1 MTDAN
6 KSGAASQ
13 AAAGNEEMIPVSVV
27 QSIREEL
34 KEAKTIAREAQNQ
47 LFQIYQQNQTGGT
60 PKKEDDP
67 LDKAFEGMEE
77 DDVLTAG
84 DMKKLVKVLADRS
97 APAPAG
103 TDPQVIETLVAVQ
116 FPDYKEV
123 VTNYLVD
130 VLKESPELATAIRG
144 SSNPYLAAYKIA
156 KTNPKYATD
165 QAEKKAAGDDKGDG
179 NPANKDP
186 AKRVQE
192 NLNKPG
198 SSHQH
203 GAAAGGLG
211 KAHEYETMS
220 EDDLEKRIEEVLSKG

>member
-1 MTDAN
+1 MTEQN
-6 KSGAASQ
+6 KAGDTSQ

-84 DMKKLVKVLADRS
+84 QMKKLVKVLADRS
-97 APAPAG
+97 APTPAG
-103 TDPQVIETLVAVQ
+103 TDPQVIEALVAVQ
-116 FPDYKEV
+116 HPDYKEV
-123 VTNYLVD
+123 VANYLTD
-130 VLKESPELATAIRG
+130 VLKESPELVTAIRG
-144 SSNPYLAAYKIA
+144 SSNPYLTAYKLA
-156 KTNPKYATD
+156 KTNPKYAQD
-165 QAEKKAAGDDKGDG
+165 LAEKKTAEDGKGG
-179 NPANKDP
+179 NPANDDP
-186 AKRVQE
+186 AKRVKD
-192 NLNKPG
+192 NLGKPG

-203 GAAAGGLG
+203 AAAAGGLG
-211 KAHEYETMS
+211 KAHEYETMTD
-220 EDDLEKRIEEVLSKG
+220 EDLEKRIEEVLSK